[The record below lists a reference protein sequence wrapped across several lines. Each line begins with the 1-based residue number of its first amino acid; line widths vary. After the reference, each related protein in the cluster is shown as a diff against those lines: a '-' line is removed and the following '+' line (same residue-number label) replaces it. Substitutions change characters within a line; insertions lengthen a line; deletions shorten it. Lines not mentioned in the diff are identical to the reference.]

1 MIRRMLISVIICTY
15 RRADDVRRAIECLV
29 AQTHRDFEVLVV
41 DGSGKDPVVRE
52 AVAALVKGAA
62 ADLDL
67 ELIESPA
74 GLTRQRNAGLGR
86 ARGDLICF
94 LDDDVTVDAR
104 FLETVRELFDSPDM
118 HDVGGLTG
126 FDQENYPQ
134 PVSWRWK
141 MRSLLGTTPGL
152 QPGIADRLGRHAP
165 LSFVQQRQSCLRVG
179 WLPGFCMIYRRES
192 ISDLRFDESL
202 PTYGGEDRDFSFAVG
217 ERWRLLLCGAL
228 LLRHHT
234 SPTARSS
241 AVRRVYETGFGTGR
255 TFAKRARG
263 VRDSFAIA
271 HYIGC
276 EFLLDVAAF
285 ARRPSID
292 ALRMPFARA
301 RGIFA
306 GLSSLPR
313 DARARLAL

>member
-1 MIRRMLISVIICTY
+1 MLISVIICTY
-15 RRADDVRRAIECLV
+15 RRADDIRRVLECLA
-29 AQTHRDFEVLVV
+29 AQTFREFEVLVV
-41 DGSGKDPVVRE
+41 DGTGEEPIVRD
-52 AVAALVKGAA
+52 AVAEVARGPAA
-62 ADLDL
+62 TLDL
-67 ELIESPA
+67 TVIESPA
-74 GLTRQRNAGLGR
+74 GLTRQRNAGLAR
-86 ARGDLICF
+86 VRGDIVCF

-104 FLETVRELFDSPDM
+104 FLETLHSLFDSPDM
-118 HDVGGLTG
+118 RDVGGLTG
-126 FDQENYPQ
+126 YDQENYPQ

-141 MRSLLGTTPGL
+141 MRRLLGTTPGL
-152 QPGIADRLGRHAP
+152 EPGVADRLGRHAP
-165 LSFVQQRQSCLRVG
+165 LSFVREPTACLSVG

-192 ISDLRFDESL
+192 IGDLRFDEGL

-217 ERWRLLLCGAL
+217 ERWRLLLCGSL
-228 LLRHHT
+228 RLRHHS

-263 VRDSFAIA
+263 VRDSLAIA

-276 EFLLDVAAF
+276 EFLLDVVAF
-285 ARRPSID
+285 TRSPSLD

-313 DARARLAL
+313 ASRARLAL